1 MGDIYVKPLTAK
13 ATLRC
18 DKCGARWESRLY
30 EPIRWGDEVKAAQ
43 PAFDAG
49 WTLHLAGRGRRVYC
63 PRHEPSTPMR
73 LLHGNVEIRR
83 QSND

>member
-49 WTLHLAGRGRRVYC
+49 WTLYLAGRGRRVYC
-63 PRHEPSTPMR
+63 PPPRAEHAHAATPR
-73 LLHGNVEIRR
+73 ERR
-83 QSND
+83 DSETEQ